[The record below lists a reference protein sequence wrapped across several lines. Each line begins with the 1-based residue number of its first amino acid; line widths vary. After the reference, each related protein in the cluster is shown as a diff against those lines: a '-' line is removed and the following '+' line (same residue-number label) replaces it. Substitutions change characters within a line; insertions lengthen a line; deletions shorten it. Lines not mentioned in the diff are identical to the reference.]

1 MWHSSP
7 PTPGVAEVLD
17 HVVGPLVG
25 LGQQHA
31 VRVEPVHLGPDPP
44 QVLVGLLEV
53 LAVGALARVQVRH
66 RVQPEAVDAEV
77 EPEPQHLQH
86 RVLDQRV
93 LVVQVGLVVE
103 EPVPV
108 VLAAY
113 RVERPV
119 RLLGVDED
127 DPRVLVLVV
136 GVRPHVEVAERPVR
150 VRPGRL
156 EPRVLVAGVVHDQV
170 GDDPD
175 AALVRLLDQFDEVA
189 DRAEVG
195 QDGRE
200 VCDVV
205 PAVAQRG
212 VVDRQQ
218 PDAVDAQPLEVVEP
232 GDEAAQVA
240 GAVAVGVV
248 EPADQDLVE
257 DGMLVPL
264 RVARLVEG
272 EGVRHRLVGSRDARQ
287 EGHRR
292 RGGAVR
298 RCFRLCHG
306 ELLLILTFPA
316 VFSGGLL
323 GANHT
328 GINGVSRLR
337 RPGPALTSTV
347 LSPHCA

>member
-7 PTPGVAEVLD
+7 PTLGVAEVLD

-25 LGQQHA
+25 LGEQHP
-31 VRVEPVHLGPDPP
+31 VRVEPVDLGPDPP
-44 QVLVGLLEV
+44 QVLVRLLEV
-53 LAVGALARVQVRH
+53 LAVGALALVQVRH
-66 RVQPEAVDAEV
+66 GVQPEAVDAEV

-108 VLAAY
+108 VLAAH

-127 DPRVLVLVV
+127 DPRVLVLVI
-136 GVRPHVEVAERPVR
+136 GVRPHVEVAERAIR
-150 VRPGRL
+150 IRPRCL
-156 EPRVLVAGVVHDQV
+156 EPRVLVAGVVHHQV
-170 GDDPD
+170 GDDAD
-175 AALVRLLDQFDEVA
+175 AARVRRLDELDEVA
-189 DRAEVG
+189 DGAEVG
-195 QDGRE
+195 QDRHE
-200 VCDVV
+200 VSDVV
-205 PAVAQRG
+205 PAVPQRG
-212 VVDRQQ
+212 IVDRQQ
-218 PDAVDAQPLEVVEP
+218 PDAVDAEPLEIVEP
-232 GDEAAQVA
+232 GDQAAQVA

-248 EPADQDLVE
+248 EPADQNLVE
-257 DGMLVPL
+257 DGVLVPL

-272 EGVRHRLVGSRDARQ
+272 EGVRNRLVGSRDARQ

-306 ELLLILTFPA
+306 DA
-316 VFSGGLL
+316 
-323 GANHT
+323 
-328 GINGVSRLR
+328 
-337 RPGPALTSTV
+337 PGRSLHS
-347 LSPHCA
+347 CQR